1 MDWFLYDK
9 SLDYDRVKWQD
20 FDFIM
25 LDVTD
30 TEIYEFPNKWNFNFS
45 SNKNTNQIK
54 ILIYS
59 ILIYS
64 TATLWQKAIS
74 WRGWPLNLTWSW
86 HKFGTVKLTHFRPMP
101 IAFHHFQ
108 GVKWNTELKWVKPYI
123 DTEIKK
129 KQFLKILRTDF
140 LFIHWA
146 LL

>member
-54 ILIYS
+54 RLIYS

-74 WRGWPLNLTWSW
+74 
-86 HKFGTVKLTHFRPMP
+86 
-101 IAFHHFQ
+101 
-108 GVKWNTELKWVKPYI
+108 
-123 DTEIKK
+123 
-129 KQFLKILRTDF
+129 
-140 LFIHWA
+140 
-146 LL
+146 

>member
-74 WRGWPLNLTWSW
+74 
-86 HKFGTVKLTHFRPMP
+86 
-101 IAFHHFQ
+101 
-108 GVKWNTELKWVKPYI
+108 
-123 DTEIKK
+123 
-129 KQFLKILRTDF
+129 
-140 LFIHWA
+140 
-146 LL
+146 